1 MLDIELQQQQQ
12 VEREYDFIMMEE
24 EPAAASKMPEDLDT
38 SLNSSLNVSL
48 NRSGYAHILN
58 DEVEIGIQTDPA
70 VPDHPKL
77 HVNKQNATEQVKSA
91 CAWIS
96 SICGVSVETSKK
108 ALQIV
113 CKDLYNYDVYLSSK
127 EQAENEVVN
136 VKSSKY
142 GNHSYV
148 VPSVRRIT
156 EFKQLQASEMEREA
170 AFALSIKAHWSS
182 LLFILIPLEE
192 VH

>member
-1 MLDIELQQQQQ
+1 MHD
-12 VEREYDFIMMEE
+12 
-24 EPAAASKMPEDLDT
+24 
-38 SLNSSLNVSL
+38 
-48 NRSGYAHILN
+48 
-58 DEVEIGIQTDPA
+58 
-70 VPDHPKL
+70 
-77 HVNKQNATEQVKSA
+77 
-91 CAWIS
+91 IS
-96 SICGVSVETSKK
+96 SIFGVSVETSKK

-148 VPSVRRIT
+148 VLSVRRIT
-156 EFKQLQASEMEREA
+156 EFKQLPASEMEREA

>member
-1 MLDIELQQQQQ
+1 
-12 VEREYDFIMMEE
+12 MMEE

-48 NRSGYAHILN
+48 IRSGYAHILN

-77 HVNKQNATEQVKSA
+77 HVNKQNATEEVKSA